1 MTYKNCQFHRV
12 IKGFVAQ
19 GGDFVKNNGSGGEC
33 VFPGKKTGFK
43 VMFHPCPRVSRNWPE
58 PLWDEAPGSRTS
70 RRRCC
75 ATASVPLPRPHPMR
89 MSPL

>member
-1 MTYKNCQFHRV
+1 MTYKGCQFHRV

-43 VMFHPCPRVSRNWPE
+43 APCPTPTNASRAE
-58 PLWDEAPGSRTS
+58 PNLSRQRRGAPG
-70 RRRCC
+70 
-75 ATASVPLPRPHPMR
+75 
-89 MSPL
+89 